1 MHSKSPNTR
10 KSTKEAKKCLKLL
23 ILAAIAST
31 SLNACGTIT
40 NAHVRHMSN
49 EELIVHR
56 MQMMRRLAGP
66 HYSSGRLGDD
76 GDISSQQRDLEATE
90 RELMRRGLI
99 NARLTTQQIG
109 PTNKIIYG
117 NPQPLYQ

>member
-1 MHSKSPNTR
+1 MKTLTIILLIAANSLHDTIK
-10 KSTKEAKKCLKLL
+10 KLL
-23 ILAAIAST
+23 LPLLLLSI
-31 SLNACGTIT
+31 SLSGCGTIT

-49 EELIVHR
+49 QELIVHR

-99 NARLTTQQIG
+99 NAQL
-109 PTNKIIYG
+109 
-117 NPQPLYQ
+117 